1 MKFPG
6 EPRPKKSP
14 AAAGR
19 RTPWQRTGLFL
30 LGASALF
37 LVSFFSGVY
46 LFFPAEALKQRIIQ
60 TVAQNSGAEV
70 RIESL
75 ALYPLLT
82 FEAEQVNLA
91 TQNIPWPLE
100 VEELQISPRWLS
112 LLSKDP
118 GAQIKARLMGGTVTS
133 AWQKSGL
140 ISVQAQGL
148 RFDLP
153 LQEPLALQIVGTL
166 DEADL
171 DSGVRLDTDT
181 QTQLALQLSDV
192 SILGLD
198 LAGDGETQ
206 IGLGQI
212 SLRLAGQGRS
222 IQINSLTAQGGDF
235 DVDGEGSVIIG
246 RTAATS
252 RLRLTL
258 LIRPGPDID
267 PSLNSLLELT
277 GKPAADGRFPLRIT
291 GSLAKPVLNL

>member
-6 EPRPKKSP
+6 GPRPKKSP

-19 RTPWQRTGLFL
+19 RNSWQRTGLFL

-46 LFFPAEALKQRIIQ
+46 LFFPADALKQRIIQ

-70 RIESL
+70 RIGSL

-91 TQNIPWPLE
+91 AQNIPWPLE
-100 VEELQISPRWLS
+100 VEELEISPRWLS
-112 LLSKDP
+112 LFSKDP
-118 GAQIKARLMGGTVTS
+118 GAWIKARLMGGTITTG
-133 AWQKSGL
+133 WQKSGL

-153 LQEPLALQIVGTL
+153 LQEPMALRIAGTL
-166 DEADL
+166 NEAAL
-171 DSGVRLDTDT
+171 DSGVRLDSDT
-181 QTQLALQLSDV
+181 QTQLTLQLSDV

-198 LAGDGETQ
+198 LTGDGDTQ
-206 IGLGQI
+206 IGLGEI
-212 SLRLAGQGRS
+212 SLQLAGQGRS

-258 LIRPGPDID
+258 LVQPGPDLD

-277 GKPAADGRFPLRIT
+277 GKPAEDGRFPLRIT